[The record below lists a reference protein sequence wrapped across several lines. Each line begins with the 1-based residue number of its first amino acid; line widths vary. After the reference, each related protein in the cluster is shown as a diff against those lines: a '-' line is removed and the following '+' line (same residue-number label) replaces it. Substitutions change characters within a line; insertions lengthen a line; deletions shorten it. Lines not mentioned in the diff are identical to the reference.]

1 MRGTYLP
8 ANRFYPL
15 PGDVV
20 RIEIAFSEAAMH
32 MQVAGRV
39 MNVRFQ
45 SPHGYPNAQL
55 LLEDG
60 REYSAPITPGEA
72 GFYCDNDGRY
82 YCYEVKA

>member
-1 MRGTYLP
+1 MKGTP
-8 ANRFYPL
+8 RFVE

-20 RIEIAFSEAAMH
+20 RIEISFSEVCMYMH
-32 MQVAGRV
+32 VAGEV

-45 SPHGYPNAQL
+45 SPYGFPNAQL

-60 REYSAPITPGEA
+60 RAFSAPITPGEA
-72 GFYCDNDGRY
+72 GFYCDSDGRY